1 MSWMAIFSPPQT
13 TRRPKRLRPSKEKVW
28 PAGAPPV
35 EGTGMRHRKAGRKFG
50 RNSAQRQ
57 ALLRQLAI
65 SMILHERLTTTE
77 AKAKSLRPVVEKLV
91 TIARSDSEHHRS
103 LVMSKIDHTPATTKL
118 FEVIAP
124 RFEVAPGGY
133 TRISK
138 LGVRHGD
145 AAPMALIEFI
155 EV

>member
-1 MSWMAIFSPPQT
+1 
-13 TRRPKRLRPSKEKVW
+13 
-28 PAGAPPV
+28 
-35 EGTGMRHRKAGRKFG
+35 MRHRKAGRKFG
-50 RNSAQRQ
+50 RNPAQRR
-57 ALLRQLAI
+57 ALLRQLAV

-77 AKAKSLRPVVEKLV
+77 AKAKTLRPIVEKLV
-91 TIARSDSEHHRS
+91 TIAREDTRHHRN
-103 LVMSKIDHTPATTKL
+103 LVMSKIDHPPATVKL

-124 RFEVAPGGY
+124 RFEEVNGGY

-145 AAPMALIEFI
+145 AAPLALIEFV